1 MLVISF
7 LLAVPGLFYCFRWFQ
22 EHKFEYMDG
31 VKPSEQI
38 DKNFW
43 LGMSL
48 MTLALISGLSAL
60 L

>member
-38 DKNFW
+38 DKNF
-43 LGMSL
+43 G
-48 MTLALISGLSAL
+48 SA
-60 L
+60 